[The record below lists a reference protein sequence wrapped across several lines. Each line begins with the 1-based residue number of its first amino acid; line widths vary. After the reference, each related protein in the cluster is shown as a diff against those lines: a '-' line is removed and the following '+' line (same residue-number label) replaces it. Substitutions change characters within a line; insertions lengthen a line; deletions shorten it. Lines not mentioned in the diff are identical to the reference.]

1 MKEIVCPRCGT
12 TFQVDESDY
21 AAIVA
26 QVRNTEFE
34 KEIMRRTSELSQK
47 HKADERAQILEAER
61 DFDRRL
67 AEKDRAASLLQQE
80 IERLKTIVANYS
92 NERKSELEA
101 IEARHRADILDV
113 RNSCSD
119 ELHRYQQ
126 TITELNSQIKADRA
140 SAQTR
145 EQEIKT
151 RHAMQLADKQEEIDR
166 LKDFKMRLSTKM
178 VGETLEIHCSTQ
190 FAQMQAMGM
199 YPDAYFEKDNDTR
212 TGTKGDFI
220 FRDSVDGQ
228 EYISIMFEM
237 KNEADTT
244 ATKHRNTDFLEKLD
258 KDRRDKSCE
267 YAVLVSMLEQGNEL
281 YDNGI
286 VDMSHR
292 YPKMYV
298 IRPQFFLPLLRV
310 LTEASKKNLAEI
322 IELKEELAVS
332 RSQSLDLAKFE
343 EKLLKF
349 RSGFER
355 NVAAARSKYEAAVN
369 GIDKIID
376 DLEKQIKALRAV
388 QANFQAS
395 EERLLKADQTVENDL
410 TIKKLTYGNPGM
422 RARFDQ
428 ARQQSEE

>member
-1 MKEIVCPRCGT
+1 
-12 TFQVDESDY
+12 
-21 AAIVA
+21 
-26 QVRNTEFE
+26 
-34 KEIMRRTSELSQK
+34 
-47 HKADERAQILEAER
+47 
-61 DFDRRL
+61 
-67 AEKDRAASLLQQE
+67 
-80 IERLKTIVANYS
+80 
-92 NERKSELEA
+92 
-101 IEARHRADILDV
+101 
-113 RNSCSD
+113 
-119 ELHRYQQ
+119 
-126 TITELNSQIKADRA
+126 
-140 SAQTR
+140 
-145 EQEIKT
+145 
-151 RHAMQLADKQEEIDR
+151 MQLADKQEEIDR

>member
-1 MKEIVCPRCGT
+1 M
-12 TFQVDESDY
+12 
-21 AAIVA
+21 
-26 QVRNTEFE
+26 
-34 KEIMRRTSELSQK
+34 L
-47 HKADERAQILEAER
+47 
-61 DFDRRL
+61 
-67 AEKDRAASLLQQE
+67 
-80 IERLKTIVANYS
+80 
-92 NERKSELEA
+92 
-101 IEARHRADILDV
+101 
-113 RNSCSD
+113 
-119 ELHRYQQ
+119 
-126 TITELNSQIKADRA
+126 
-140 SAQTR
+140 
-145 EQEIKT
+145 
-151 RHAMQLADKQEEIDR
+151 
-166 LKDFKMRLSTKM
+166 
-178 VGETLEIHCSTQ
+178 
-190 FAQMQAMGM
+190 
-199 YPDAYFEKDNDTR
+199 
-212 TGTKGDFI
+212 
-220 FRDSVDGQ
+220 FRS
-228 EYISIMFEM
+228 
-237 KNEADTT
+237 T